1 MCHKRRCKQ
10 GIAVDLQ
17 YYVPLF
23 IVNVPGARRFQVSFA
38 NIIEEAMQLSQ
49 DEEGDTDDE
58 CHEVPAAGETPLHTR
73 IIRELLKDDDNVEV
87 VPETPSAEG
96 SNF

>member
-1 MCHKRRCKQ
+1 M
-10 GIAVDLQ
+10 
-17 YYVPLF
+17 
-23 IVNVPGARRFQVSFA
+23 
-38 NIIEEAMQLSQ
+38 SQ
-49 DEEGDTDDE
+49 DEEGNTDDE

-96 SNF
+96 SNFEVVPETPSGSVVWDFF